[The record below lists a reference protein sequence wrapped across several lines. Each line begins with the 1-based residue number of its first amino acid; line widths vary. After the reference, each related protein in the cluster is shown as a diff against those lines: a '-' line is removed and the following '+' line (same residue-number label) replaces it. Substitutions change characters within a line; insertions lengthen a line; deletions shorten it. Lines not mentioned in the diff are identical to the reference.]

1 MQSAK
6 KAPPTSSLLKNP
18 HAARD
23 GVKNGLTMLMCCRTH
38 SAYSTVFALSRTRLR
53 LFQPTL
59 PACKDSIIARTMSAW
74 LVVHRYN
81 ASLEKVRV
89 GQTTAGVL
97 LDAGGK
103 SGLHRAGRQVTP
115 GGCESMESATENIP
129 PKRNW
134 SMAWG
139 AGKGE
144 KVW

>member
-1 MQSAK
+1 
-6 KAPPTSSLLKNP
+6 LI
-18 HAARD
+18 
-23 GVKNGLTMLMCCRTH
+23 
-38 SAYSTVFALSRTRLR
+38 
-53 LFQPTL
+53 LFQ
-59 PACKDSIIARTMSAW
+59 
-74 LVVHRYN
+74 YN
-81 ASLEKVRV
+81 TPFEKVRV